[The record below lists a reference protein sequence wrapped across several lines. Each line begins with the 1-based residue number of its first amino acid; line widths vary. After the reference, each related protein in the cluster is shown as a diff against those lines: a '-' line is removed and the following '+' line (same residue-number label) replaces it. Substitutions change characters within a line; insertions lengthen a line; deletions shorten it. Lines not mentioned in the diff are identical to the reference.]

1 MKPRYYWIKERHN
14 PQLGIYYVACGNLSI
29 KDAMK
34 MEGGVYGDNIMI
46 KFPSETAYNKAIQ
59 TLKDR
64 GKPVQ

>member
-29 KDAMK
+29 KNAMK
-34 MEGGVYGDNIMI
+34 MECGIYGNNIMT
-46 KFPSETAYNKAIQ
+46 KFASEAAYNNALQK
-59 TLKDR
+59 LKDQ